1 MINKDEQAEQSQV
14 DAKISDLRASILHLS
29 EKLQSLLDV
38 FLDGVLERDD
48 YTKKKAEIL
57 SQKKTLEEQASDLSM
72 GTLEWVEPLRNML
85 EKAVSICKIAKG
97 ADQEAKKSLLLEIFG
112 LNLKLKNK
120 NVVAFSDSKYKSP
133 KKIYGWCFA
142 PPKKKSPD
150 WAIILKFVAFWSHDR
165 GLNPRPHPYHGCAL
179 PTELS
184 RHESLLILTYLPRSR
199 QATSGGGFSCW
210 LSIRV
215 SADSVLRTLP
225 VAPRRCRLPSK
236 LLRIRQQSSRPSG
249 FAVYLGASVIR
260 LEPAQ

>member
-14 DAKISDLRASILHLS
+14 DAKISDLRASILHLSS

-133 KKIYGWCFA
+133 QENIWLVLRATKEKIARLGDNSEVC
-142 PPKKKSPD
+142 S
-150 WAIILKFVAFWSHDR
+150 IL
-165 GLNPRPHPYHGCAL
+165 
-179 PTELS
+179 E
-184 RHESLLILTYLPRSR
+184 PRS
-199 QATSGGGFSCW
+199 G
-210 LSIRV
+210 
-215 SADSVLRTLP
+215 
-225 VAPRRCRLPSK
+225 
-236 LLRIRQQSSRPSG
+236 
-249 FAVYLGASVIR
+249 
-260 LEPAQ
+260 LEPETSSLPWMRSTN

>member
-1 MINKDEQAEQSQV
+1 MINKDKQAEQSQV

-120 NVVAFSDSKYKSP
+120 NIVAFSDPKYKSP
-133 KKIYGWCFA
+133 QENI
-142 PPKKKSPD
+142 
-150 WAIILKFVAFWSHDR
+150 
-165 GLNPRPHPYHGCAL
+165 
-179 PTELS
+179 
-184 RHESLLILTYLPRSR
+184 
-199 QATSGGGFSCW
+199 W
-210 LSIRV
+210 L
-215 SADSVLRTLP
+215 VLRTTKKKIAL
-225 VAPRRCRLPSK
+225 
-236 LLRIRQQSSRPSG
+236 SG
-249 FAVYLGASVIR
+249 DNSEVCSI
-260 LEPAQ
+260 LEPRSGLEPETSSLPWMRSTAANRH